1 MNKKMDNFKSNLS
14 DALELP
20 KDIVMDLPK
29 ITIIGDTEIS
39 ILNHKGI
46 VEYTDEVIRVN
57 SNSGII
63 KIEGNKMAI
72 KTILTEEII
81 IFGQIDGV
89 TFLK

>member
-29 ITIIGDTEIS
+29 TTIIGDTEIS

-46 VEYTDEVIRVN
+46 VEYTDKVIRVN

-81 IFGQIDGV
+81 ISGQIDGV